1 MNTDKSQVLLHW
13 CLSVLLL
20 LHFVGQ
26 VPHTRWMARQSVPLD
41 GPSFKGWTRPGPVPP
56 GGVELEPGETLN
68 GLCGHWR
75 IFQLEKGHRFSV
87 DDLVTAWYGT
97 TWCPRAGRIADL
109 GSGIGSVA
117 LTAAWRCPGAVVH
130 TVEAQEQSFRL
141 ARKSIRYNGVEGRVF
156 PRLGDL
162 RDPELFAGEAPFDLV
177 LGTPPYWPE
186 GDRLPAAHAQA
197 VPARLEVRGSIV
209 DYAKAAAGILAPGGG
224 VACVFPND
232 QRERALA
239 ALREADLV
247 CLHRREI
254 IFKAGEAYGLDLFAA
269 SRRQDLPEDFE
280 SLAACPEVEAPV
292 YVRRADGSVAPDIA
306 RVRLAVGF
314 PPGL

>member
-1 MNTDKSQVLLHW
+1 M
-13 CLSVLLL
+13 
-20 LHFVGQ
+20 
-26 VPHTRWMARQSVPLD
+26 TRPSLPLD
-41 GPSFKGWTRPGPVPP
+41 GPSYKGWTRPGPVPP
-56 GGVELEPGETLN
+56 GGVDLEPGETLN

-97 TWCPRAGRIADL
+97 SWCPRAGRIADL
-109 GSGIGSVA
+109 GSGIGTVA
-117 LTAAWRCPGAVVH
+117 LVAAWRCPGAVVH
-130 TVEAQEQSFRL
+130 TVEAQEESFRL
-141 ARKSIRYNGVEGRVF
+141 ATKSIRYNGMEARVF

-162 RDPELFAGEAPFDLV
+162 RDPGLFSGEGPFDLV
-177 LGTPPYWPE
+177 FGTPPYWPE
-186 GDRLPAAHAQA
+186 GIRLPAAHPQA
-197 VPARLEVRGSIV
+197 VPARLEVRGSIA
-209 DYAKAAAGILAPGGG
+209 DYARAAARLLAPGG
-224 VACVFPND
+224 VFACVFPND

-239 ALREADLV
+239 ALDHAGLL

-254 IFKAGEAYGLDLFAA
+254 IFKEGEPYGLDLFAA

-280 SLAACPEVEAPV
+280 TTAQCPEVEAPIFI
-292 YVRRADGSVAPDIA
+292 RHADGSVAPDIA

>member
-1 MNTDKSQVLLHW
+1 MT
-13 CLSVLLL
+13 
-20 LHFVGQ
+20 
-26 VPHTRWMARQSVPLD
+26 HTEGMPRRAAPAD

-56 GGVELEPGETLN
+56 GEVDLEPGETLD

-75 IFQLEKGHRFSV
+75 IFQLAKGHRFSV

-97 TWCPRAGRIADL
+97 TWCPRASRIADL

-117 LTAAWRCPGAVVH
+117 LLAAWRCPGAVVH
-130 TVEAQEQSFRL
+130 TVEAQEQSLHL
-141 ARKSIRYNGVEGRVF
+141 ARKSIQYNGQEGRVF

-162 RDPELFAGEAPFDLV
+162 RDPGLFTDEAPFDLV

-186 GDRLPAAHAQA
+186 GHRLPAAHSQA

-209 DYAKAAAGILAPGGG
+209 DYAQAAAGLLAPGGTF
-224 VACVFPND
+224 ACVFPND
-232 QRERALA
+232 QRERGLA
-239 ALREADLV
+239 ALRAAGLL

-254 IFKAGEAYGLDLFAA
+254 IFKDGEPYGLDVFAA
-269 SRRQDLPEDFE
+269 GRRQDLPEGFE
-280 SLAACPEVEAPV
+280 VLAQCPEVEAPILI
-292 YVRRADGSVAPDIA
+292 RRADGSVDPAIA